1 MKAIA
6 VVMGGYSAEKI
17 ISMKSGEV
25 VMNFLDK
32 SLYKPYAIV
41 IDENEWK
48 MVDGNTSY
56 ALNRSDF
63 SVDLN
68 GQKIVFDGVFIA
80 VHGAPGENGI
90 LQTYLD
96 ALNIPYTSSGAK
108 ASELSFDKGKC
119 NDFLRNNDIP
129 CAKSVILKKNE
140 TVQQDF
146 LINTLGLPCFV
157 KPNSNGS
164 SFGISKVSNVD
175 ELLPAIEKAFS
186 HDDNVL
192 VESFLS
198 GTEVTC
204 GVHNLNGVVQT
215 LPITE
220 IVSENDFFDFEAKY
234 EGKSKEITPA
244 RISED
249 IARKVSERTIEIYK
263 LLNLDGIA
271 RVDFIITNGEP
282 FVIESN
288 TVPGLSKGSIIP
300 QQAQAIGISLTE
312 LFNKAVNHMLVG
324 S

>member
-25 VMNFLDK
+25 VINFLDK

-48 MVDGNTSY
+48 MVDGNTSFT
-56 ALNRSDF
+56 LNRSDF

-80 VHGAPGENGI
+80 VHGPPGENGI

-119 NDFLRNNDIP
+119 NNFLRNNGIP
-129 CAKSVILKKNE
+129 CAKSVILMKNDDI
-140 TVQQDF
+140 QKDF

-164 SFGISKVSNVD
+164 SFGISKVSNVN

-244 RISED
+244 RISEE

-282 FVIESN
+282 FVIEAN

-300 QQAQAIGISLTE
+300 QQAQAMGISLTE

>member
-6 VVMGGYSAEKI
+6 VIMGGYSAEKI

-56 ALNRSDF
+56 TLNRSDF

-80 VHGAPGENGI
+80 VHGPPGENGI

-119 NDFLRNNDIP
+119 NDFLRNNGIP

-164 SFGISKVSNVD
+164 SFGISKVSNPD
-175 ELLPAIEKAFS
+175 ELLPAIEKAFT

-204 GVHNLNGVVQT
+204 GAHNLNGDVQT

-220 IVSENDFFDFEAKY
+220 IISENDFFDFEAKY

-244 RISED
+244 RISNE
-249 IARKVSERTIEIYK
+249 IAKKVSERTIEIYK

-271 RVDFIITNGEP
+271 RIDFIITRW
-282 FVIESN
+282 
-288 TVPGLSKGSIIP
+288 
-300 QQAQAIGISLTE
+300 
-312 LFNKAVNHMLVG
+312 
-324 S
+324 

>member
-41 IDENEWK
+41 IDENEWT

-56 ALNRSDF
+56 PLNRTDF

-80 VHGAPGENGI
+80 VHGPPGENGI

-119 NDFLRNNDIP
+119 NDYLRNKGIA

-164 SFGISKVSNVD
+164 SFGISKVLSSD
-175 ELLPAIEKAFS
+175 ELLPAIEKAFT
-186 HDDNVL
+186 HDDNVM

-204 GVHNLNGVVQT
+204 GVHNLNGDVQT

-271 RVDFIITNGEP
+271 RIDFIITDGQP
-282 FVIESN
+282 FVIEAN
-288 TVPGLSKGSIIP
+288 TVPGLSKESIIP
-300 QQAQAIGISLTE
+300 QQAQAKGISLTE
-312 LFNKAVNHMLVG
+312 LFNKAVNHMFERN
-324 S
+324 

>member
-6 VVMGGYSAEKI
+6 VIMGGYSAEKI

-56 ALNRSDF
+56 TINRSDF
-63 SVDLN
+63 SVNLN

-96 ALNIPYTSSGAK
+96 ALNIPYTSSSAK

-129 CAKSVILKKNE
+129 CAESVILKKNDDI
-140 TVQQDF
+140 QKDF

-204 GVHNLNGVVQT
+204 GVHNFNGVVQT

-220 IVSENDFFDFEAKY
+220 IVS
-234 EGKSKEITPA
+234 
-244 RISED
+244 
-249 IARKVSERTIEIYK
+249 
-263 LLNLDGIA
+263 
-271 RVDFIITNGEP
+271 
-282 FVIESN
+282 
-288 TVPGLSKGSIIP
+288 
-300 QQAQAIGISLTE
+300 
-312 LFNKAVNHMLVG
+312 
-324 S
+324 

>member
-56 ALNRSDF
+56 TLNRSDF

-80 VHGAPGENGI
+80 VHGPPGENGI

-96 ALNIPYTSSGAK
+96 ALYIPYTSSGAK

-119 NDFLRNNDIP
+119 NDFLRNNGIP

-164 SFGISKVSNVD
+164 SFGISKVSNSD
-175 ELLPAIEKAFS
+175 ELLPAIEKAFT

-204 GVHNLNGVVQT
+204 GVHNLNGDVQT

-220 IVSENDFFDFEAKY
+220 IISENDFFDFEAKY

-244 RISED
+244 RISNE
-249 IARKVSERTIEIYK
+249 IAKKVSERTIEIYK

-271 RVDFIITNGEP
+271 RIDFIITDGQP
-282 FVIESN
+282 FVIEAN
-288 TVPGLSKGSIIP
+288 TVPGLSKESIIP
-300 QQAQAIGISLTE
+300 QQAQAMGISLTE
-312 LFNKAVNHMLVG
+312 LFNKAVNHMFEG